1 MATGSRKRIAFLDDV
16 SKEQIGLPNVDNTS
30 DMDKPVSTAQQ
41 AALDKKTN
49 TTDFNAHTDS
59 TTNPHAVTK
68 AQVGLG
74 NVEDKS
80 SATIRSEITAENIST
95 ALGYTPPTADTATK
109 AVNGLMSKEDKDK
122 LDGVDVGANK
132 IIVDEVLDKDSTN
145 PVTNSIVYSIDL
157 NIKTHKNNTENPH
170 SVTAAQVG
178 SYTKAE
184 SDTNISTALGSAK
197 SYTDTKIADL
207 INSAPET
214 LDTLGEIATA
224 IKTNETVVEA
234 LNEAVGTKAKASDL
248 TAHTSDTANPH
259 SVTKSQVGLG
269 NVENKSS
276 ATIRSELTKED
287 VTNALGY
294 TPPTTNTTYAV
305 VTDKDNGL
313 MSAADKVKLDGVA
326 ANANNYTHPSSHAAT
341 MITQDASHRFVTDTE
356 KSTWNNKASTAT
368 ATTSANGLMSSTDK
382 TKLTNMKDIR
392 TISSPLSFSG
402 TTLSIPAA
410 TTSVNGYMTT
420 TQVTKLN
427 KAPIKYTTTIGDGS
441 TKTFTI
447 THGIGNKYVQIT
459 AVDSSGRNLWLNYTL
474 TSTTQATITFDT
486 APASSSVTVIVIG

>member
-41 AALDKKTN
+41 AELDKKTN
-49 TTDFNAHTDS
+49 NTDFTKHS
-59 TTNPHAVTK
+59 TSTENPHSVTK

-74 NVEDKS
+74 NVENKS
-80 SATIRSEITAENIST
+80 SETIRGELTAENVST
-95 ALGYTPPTADTATK
+95 ALGYTPPTTAIATTT
-109 AVNGLMSKEDKDK
+109 ANGLMSKEDKIK
-122 LDGVDVGANK
+122 LDGVATGANK
-132 IIVDEVLDKDSTN
+132 TIVDEIIDKDSTN
-145 PVTNSIVYSIDL
+145 PVANSVIYNIDL

-184 SDTNISTALGSAK
+184 ADTNVSTALDTAK
-197 SYTDTKIADL
+197 SYTDTKVADL
-207 INSAPET
+207 VNNAPET

-224 IKTNETVVEA
+224 LKTNEDAVGA
-234 LNEAVGTKAKASDL
+234 LNDAIGTRAKQTDL
-248 TAHTSDTANPH
+248 TAHTSNTDNPH
-259 SVTKSQVGLG
+259 SVTKAQIGLT

-276 ATIRSELTKED
+276 ATIRSELTKAN
-287 VTNALGY
+287 VTDALGY
-294 TPPTTNTTYAV
+294 TPPTTNTTYSL
-305 VTDKDNGL
+305 VTDTADGL

-326 ANANNYTHPSSHAAT
+326 SNANNYTHPDTHAAT

-356 KSTWNNKASTAT
+356 KSTWNGKASTAT

-410 TTSVNGYMTT
+410 TTSANGYMTT
-420 TQVTKLN
+420 TQVTRLN
-427 KAPIKYTTTIGDGS
+427 QATRKYTTTIGNGS
-441 TKTFTI
+441 TKEFTI
-447 THGIGNKYVQIT
+447 THGLGQSYVQVT
-459 AVDSSGRNLWLNYTL
+459 AVDSSGRNLWLNYQIIS
-474 TSTTQATITFDT
+474 STQVKITFDT
-486 APASSSVTVIVIG
+486 APASSSITVIVVG